1 MSLLFDPTTNRT
13 RRRYVVHKKKRP
25 VPAKRT
31 PDFYSLVDSIGE
43 LPVDVE
49 LPIEYDKSDNLEIDT
64 RPVTITFS
72 MLAHERLH
80 ADEILQRINES
91 RPYAVPFDNIVI
103 YMRTSDDTFELVWKD
118 DIAWDSIDLAQ
129 CYVKF
134 RYPDLILIRLSPR
147 VQ

>member
-1 MSLLFDPTTNRT
+1 MSLLFDP
-13 RRRYVVHKKKRP
+13 P
-25 VPAKRT
+25 
-31 PDFYSLVDSIGE
+31 PDFDSLVDSAGD

-49 LPIEYDKSDNLEIDT
+49 LPIEYDKSDDLEIDT

-80 ADEILQRINES
+80 AVEILQRINES
-91 RPYAVPFDNIVI
+91 RPYTVPFDNIVV
-103 YMRTSDDTFELVWKD
+103 YMRTGVNTFELVWKD